1 MNNKYLFAQYLRG
14 LAALSVMFAHYGT
27 SFFNAN
33 TLISTLVNI
42 PQVEDRSYPW
52 LVQLVPVD
60 FPGFMAVFGVAIFF
74 MISGFVIPMSIER
87 YNIATFFSKRFFR
100 LFPTY
105 AFVFTLNII
114 IAALGFAIYHGK
126 GVEYVYNSEDIIG
139 SYFIGLNT
147 FISGT
152 RWLDLV
158 AWTLGVEILFYV
170 IAGIYMNISFAIR
183 KVKEVN
189 LYDVIILSAILD
201 VAALKISK
209 YYDFINAAFPY
220 INLGSLIKALYLISF
235 MLLGTTFFLHARR
248 RIGLKAL
255 TGAITVQYF
264 SFVYVN
270 MHIHPSGFY
279 VSIVPI
285 FSWFAITILAFALCY
300 ALNDK
305 IKENKFAGL
314 MADISYPLYLCHS
327 YIGYF
332 TMGVIISLGILPRS
346 VVVFLP
352 FPVAIGAAYL
362 IHKYVEMPT
371 HKMTLSSMFKFK
383 KA

>member
-14 LAALSVMFAHYGT
+14 LAALSVMFAHFGT

-33 TLISTLVNI
+33 PMLSSFVNV

-87 YNIATFFSKRFFR
+87 YSFTTFFSKRFFR

-105 AFVFTLNII
+105 AFVFTLNLLVAGI
-114 IAALGFAIYHGK
+114 GFAIYQGK
-126 GVEYVYNSEDIIG
+126 GVEYVYNSTDIIG
-139 SYFIGLNT
+139 SYLIGLNT
-147 FISGT
+147 YISGT
-152 RWLDLV
+152 RWLDPV

-170 IAGIYMNISFAIR
+170 VAAIYMNISFAIR
-183 KVKEVN
+183 KVKEVS

-201 VAALKISK
+201 VAAIKLSK
-209 YYDFINAAFPY
+209 YFDIISSTFPS
-220 INLGSLIKALYLISF
+220 INLGSVIKAVYLISF
-235 MLLGTTFFLHARR
+235 MLLGTTFFLHAKK
-248 RIGLKAL
+248 RIGLHAL
-255 TGAITVQYF
+255 IYTILIQYF
-264 SFVYVN
+264 GFVYVN
-270 MHIHPSGFY
+270 MHIHQAGMY
-279 VSIVPI
+279 VAIVPT
-285 FSWFAITILAFALCY
+285 FSWFAITILVFALCY
-300 ALNDK
+300 SINDK
-305 IKENKFAGL
+305 IKEHKFAGF

-332 TMGVIISLGILPRS
+332 LMGVIISFGILPRS
-346 VVVFLP
+346 LVVFIP
-352 FPVAIGAAYL
+352 FPVAIGVAYL

-371 HKMTLSSMFKFK
+371 HRMTFTGILKLK